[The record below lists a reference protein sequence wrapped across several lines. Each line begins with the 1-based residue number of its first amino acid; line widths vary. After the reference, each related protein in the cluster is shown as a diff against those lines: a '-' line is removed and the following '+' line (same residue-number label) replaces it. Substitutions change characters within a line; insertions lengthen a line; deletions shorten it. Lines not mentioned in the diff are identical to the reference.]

1 MTTYY
6 KMIIEPA
13 EITIDSHFYRVAVG
27 RTQAYKKALR
37 WLNNYALR
45 VGAYLHIVDAES
57 DKFWLNIA
65 KSLGVNVW
73 DIPSLEISA
82 VELMKQ
88 LRDNQMPPAMP
99 EMSKQV
105 SVFKMLTS
113 PVAYFKR
120 QTSVLHHAEAIQ
132 RNKPKAV
139 SAGTHSLQSP
149 QNDRPRVDGH
159 QI

>member
-27 RTQAYKKALR
+27 RTQACKKALR

-57 DKFWLNIA
+57 DKFWLDIA